1 MSRETYKNSHQS
13 HENKKENR
21 HIFGE
26 VQSCVIEALRRATA
40 ERHRQVET
48 QVRLG
53 AEFDIGHYRCVLQC
67 FEAFLAPWEACIAA
81 SLPPRLQHWFSARQR
96 LALLRLDLAALSTP
110 PLGLPDKAFE
120 LALPSLAAAFGSL
133 YVMEGSA
140 LGGQVI
146 ARQLARP
153 LARQHGI
160 GAENGGAYF
169 GGAGDGTAAKWR
181 EFRQFLEQEVG
192 SSPACRAHACTAAVQ
207 TFDALIMTLQR
218 SIHEP
223 AAT

>member
-1 MSRETYKNSHQS
+1 MSSNLLTTVTHEAGRPLLNALPPVEGEEQS
-13 HENKKENR
+13 Y
-21 HIFGE
+21 
-26 VQSCVIEALRRATA
+26 VIEALRCATA
-40 ERHRQVET
+40 GRHRRVEAH
-48 QVRLG
+48 VRLDTDFG
-53 AEFDIGHYRCVLQC
+53 VGHYRCVLQS

-96 LALLRLDLAALSTP
+96 LALLRLDLAALSAP
-110 PLGLPDKAFE
+110 PLDFPDKAFE

-146 ARQLARP
+146 ARQLAR
-153 LARQHGI
+153 LHAI

-169 GGAGDGTAAKWR
+169 GGSGDGTAAKWR
-181 EFRQFLEQEVG
+181 EFRLLLEQEVG
-192 SSPACRAHACTAAVQ
+192 PSAASRAHACTAAVQ
-207 TFDALIMTLQR
+207 TFDALIMTLRR
-218 SIHEP
+218 SMHEP

>member
-1 MSRETYKNSHQS
+1 MTAGQPLLKALPPV
-13 HENKKENR
+13 K
-21 HIFGE
+21 GE
-26 VQSCVIEALRRATA
+26 VQSSVIEALRRATA
-40 ERHRQVET
+40 VSHRRAEAHVG
-48 QVRLG
+48 LG
-53 AEFDIGHYRCVLQC
+53 TDFGLGHYRCVLQS

-96 LALLRLDLAALSTP
+96 LALLHLDLAALSAP
-110 PLGLPDKAFE
+110 PLDLSDKALE

-146 ARQLARP
+146 ARRLAR
-153 LARQHGI
+153 LHAI

-169 GGAGDGTAAKWR
+169 GGAADGTAAKWS
-181 EFRQFLEQEVG
+181 EFRLLLEQEVG
-192 SSPACRAHACTAAVQ
+192 PGAASRAHACTAAVQ
-207 TFDALIMTLQR
+207 TFDALITMLRR
-218 SIHEP
+218 SMNEP